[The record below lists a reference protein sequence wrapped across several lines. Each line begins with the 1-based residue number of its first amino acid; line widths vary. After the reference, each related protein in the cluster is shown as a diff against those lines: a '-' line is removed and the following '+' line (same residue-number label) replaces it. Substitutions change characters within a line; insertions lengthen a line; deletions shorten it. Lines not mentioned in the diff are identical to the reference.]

1 MKRTFQNIARNLNSN
16 DCKDEIEDNY
26 LPFSVPKHYKI
37 SFFKLIDMFAF
48 FQSDFSNK
56 WHKKHSNDSPTSK
69 KIEIQDS
76 LAGGDFCCRFKANE
90 MMSQLKS

>member
-1 MKRTFQNIARNLNSN
+1 MIVKTRLKIIICPSQFQNST
-16 DCKDEIEDNY
+16 KSV
-26 LPFSVPKHYKI
+26 FSINWYVCV
-37 SFFKLIDMFAF
+37 

-56 WHKKHSNDSPTSK
+56 LHKKYSNDSPTSK

>member
-37 SFFKLIDMFAF
+37 SFYKLIDMFAF
-48 FQSDFSNK
+48 FNLISQINYIKSTQMIHLRRKRQKF
-56 WHKKHSNDSPTSK
+56 
-69 KIEIQDS
+69 KIVWLVAIFVVVSRQM
-76 LAGGDFCCRFKANE
+76 K
-90 MMSQLKS
+90 